1 MSHIPEP
8 ILHIPETVRE
18 DVLAYREKA
27 AAFVRGETNPTAF
40 KAYRV
45 PMGIYE
51 QRTDG
56 RFMVRVRLGAGLVP
70 RQWCAARDN
79 APGHPD
85 SRRVH

>member
-1 MSHIPEP
+1 MSHTAEP

-18 DVLAYREKA
+18 DVLAYREKV
-27 AAFVRGETNPTAF
+27 AAFLRGESNPTAF

-56 RFMVRVRLGAGLVP
+56 RFMVRVRLGAGLALP
-70 RQWCAARDN
+70 HQLERIAAL
-79 APGHPD
+79 
-85 SRRVH
+85 SRAHGNGV